1 MTADN
6 RLFRWV
12 ARWFMRAEA
21 AGNILRIIFFGLTG
35 LSTALFTLQSYGYDQ
50 YARHFTAALVGG
62 TIVFMYLYAERGVFN
77 QKNRDKAD
85 AGDNYSGPTM
95 LLDARIGARQL
106 AYLGYALQNGDGKDL
121 DELEREMR
129 AITEEEWAELRQGVD
144 VETIERQQHP

>member
-21 AGNILRIIFFGLTG
+21 AGNILRIVFFGLTG
-35 LSTALFTLQSYGYDQ
+35 LSTALFTLQSYGYGE

-62 TIVFMYLYAERGVFN
+62 TIVFMYFYAERGVFN

-95 LLDARIGARQL
+95 LLDARIEARQL
-106 AYLGYALQNGDGKDL
+106 AYLGYALQNGGESL
-121 DELEREMR
+121 AELEREMQD
-129 AITEEEWAELRQGVD
+129 ITEEEWARLRRGID
-144 VETIERQQHP
+144 VNEIEARNQ